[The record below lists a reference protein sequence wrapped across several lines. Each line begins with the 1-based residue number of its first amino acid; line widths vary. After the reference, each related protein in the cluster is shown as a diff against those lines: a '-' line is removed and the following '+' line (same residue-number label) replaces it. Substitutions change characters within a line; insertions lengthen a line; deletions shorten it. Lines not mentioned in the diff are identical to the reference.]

1 LIFLLCLESTGK
13 TESFSTASAGRFD
26 SQSALASEA
35 ASRQSF
41 ARIGKE
47 FMAFPRLSQNNPEQD
62 SVMVLP
68 YAPAAVALTF
78 IGFLCV
84 SVSRDRKAWFSA
96 MLGLFTISQCGIKCV
111 LRAAGREF
119 SNSEC
124 GSYEHAIC
132 KPDRQMFN
140 GSIVSSLRY
149 LGLLHRLAEI
159 PDRAVETCFANVVKG
174 LSRLVAPYQ
183 ASSTFYRPDSI
194 ASDQEAIS
202 AIWSEFIMSL
212 CRQRILAQLARGP
225 PVSISNAAFT

>member
-1 LIFLLCLESTGK
+1 
-13 TESFSTASAGRFD
+13 
-26 SQSALASEA
+26 
-35 ASRQSF
+35 
-41 ARIGKE
+41 
-47 FMAFPRLSQNNPEQD
+47 
-62 SVMVLP
+62 MVLP

-111 LRAAGREF
+111 LRAVGHEF

-132 KPDRQMFN
+132 KPDRKVFY

-159 PDRAVETCFANVVKG
+159 PDHGVEKYLASVVKG
-174 LSRLVAPYQ
+174 ISRLVSPHQ
-183 ASSTFYRPDSI
+183 TSSTLNRSDSI
-194 ASDQEAIS
+194 ASDQEAVS
-202 AIWSEFIMSL
+202 AVWSEFIMSL

-225 PVSISNAAFT
+225 PVSISNAALT